1 MRQRPGIAV
10 PAALMVVALLG
21 VAVVLGTRVMA
32 KQSTQPIEMAVIVT
46 TSTPTTTPT
55 PAPSPTPAAAPTPV
69 RTPPLYF
76 PPPPPHTGIVP
87 ANQYGLTR
95 ISAPTL
101 RLDHY
106 IEIVGVV
113 NGEMQSPIDGN
124 YSVGFYPDFP
134 KPGQSGNAIFSAHE
148 TWNHLQG
155 PFYQVHQA
163 KLGESIFVNM
173 ADGRTI
179 RYQITSN
186 IRYDINKMP
195 MGEILNPSA
204 RKFGEEWITL
214 ITCGGRIVYDVTTGF
229 GEYLD
234 RDVFVAKRVA

>member
-1 MRQRPGIAV
+1 MRQRPKIAV
-10 PAALMVVALLG
+10 PAALLVVALLA
-21 VAVVLGTRVMA
+21 VAGVLGTRAMA
-32 KQSTQPIEMAVIVT
+32 KQPVQSIEMAVIIAT
-46 TSTPTTTPT
+46 QTPTSTPIPTPTATPTTT
-55 PAPSPTPAAAPTPV
+55 ATPV
-69 RTPPLYF
+69 GTPPPYF
-76 PPPPPHTGIVP
+76 PPPPPHAGIIP

-95 ISAPTL
+95 ISAPSL
-101 RLDHY
+101 GLDHY
-106 IEIVGVV
+106 IEIVHVV

-148 TWNHLQG
+148 TWNHQQG
-155 PFYQVHQA
+155 PFYQMHQA
-163 KLGESIFVNM
+163 KSGDAIFVHT

-195 MGEILNPSA
+195 MGDILNPPA

-234 RDVFVAKRVA
+234 RDVVVAKRMT